1 MYVCMYVCRPMHV
14 LKYVCMFLCSC
25 THTHTDIYARL
36 GIVQPTCSEFL
47 NPTRAEAVSIEWNGL
62 GLDDPD
68 VSSGFRV

>member
-1 MYVCMYVCRPMHV
+1 MYVCMYVDLCMYLSMFVCFYV
-14 LKYVCMFLCSC
+14 LV
-25 THTHTDIYARL
+25 HTHTDIYARL